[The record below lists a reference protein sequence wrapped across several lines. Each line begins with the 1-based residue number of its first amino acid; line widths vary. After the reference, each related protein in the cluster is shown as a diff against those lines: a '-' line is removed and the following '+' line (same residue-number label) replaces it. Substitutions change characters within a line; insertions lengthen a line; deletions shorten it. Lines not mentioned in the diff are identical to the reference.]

1 MPFIFF
7 EIQNLLVI
15 PKCMFKFQGRLES
28 LSYRA
33 QEKPVEVKKKRK
45 KIRSLRDFRVEITQ
59 FLKEV
64 TASDIFPLGC
74 PMSHLRMVSAFSKC

>member
-33 QEKPVEVKKKRK
+33 QEKPVEVKKKKKERK
-45 KIRSLRDFRVEITQ
+45 SDHFEISGLKSHSSWKKSLHLTF
-59 FLKEV
+59 FLWV
-64 TASDIFPLGC
+64 VPWVI
-74 PMSHLRMVSAFSKC
+74 